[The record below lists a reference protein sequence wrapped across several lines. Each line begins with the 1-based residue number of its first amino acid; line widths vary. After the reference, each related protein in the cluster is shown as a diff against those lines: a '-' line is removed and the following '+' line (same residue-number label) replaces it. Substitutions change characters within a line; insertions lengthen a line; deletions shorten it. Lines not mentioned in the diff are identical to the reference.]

1 MKFDDAG
8 RVQYLAIRSRLGVR
22 QANMSTNLKH
32 RGRTGDTRTCT
43 KTKRTKRNKQTN
55 VPTNLNLWGHIEV
68 TWTCNK
74 TNKQIDMSIIWTLEL
89 IQRALVLVLYPL
101 RSNSHCLW
109 NLTQST
115 IKAVITYCI
124 HSIPTFLDH
133 LWNNEIYSLL
143 IECPQLCAFQ
153 SYIASGIFFSPWSKL
168 NDEVM
173 FLFTIRFKINWGTI
187 ENVSIYY
194 LSHIYFRR
202 GSFPNRKVQKATI
215 AQFLLKMESGY
226 CETNYSNFTKLE
238 SNFKRNE

>member
-1 MKFDDAG
+1 MIWIILRYTK
-8 RVQYLAIRSRLGVR
+8 AIFCGISERLLSILCFSVLHSYIPRSP
-22 QANMSTNLKH
+22 A
-32 RGRTGDTRTCT
+32 
-43 KTKRTKRNKQTN
+43 
-55 VPTNLNLWGHIEV
+55 
-68 TWTCNK
+68 
-74 TNKQIDMSIIWTLEL
+74 
-89 IQRALVLVLYPL
+89 
-101 RSNSHCLW
+101 
-109 NLTQST
+109 
-115 IKAVITYCI
+115 
-124 HSIPTFLDH
+124 
-133 LWNNEIYSLL
+133 EIYSLL
-143 IECPQLCAFQ
+143 IASTQSCIFQ

-238 SNFKRNE
+238 SSFKRNE